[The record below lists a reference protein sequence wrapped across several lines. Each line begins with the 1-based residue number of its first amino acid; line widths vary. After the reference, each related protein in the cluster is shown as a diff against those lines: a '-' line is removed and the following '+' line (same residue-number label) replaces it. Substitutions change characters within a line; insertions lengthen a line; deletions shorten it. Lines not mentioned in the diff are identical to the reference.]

1 MTAYRPPLQD
11 MQFVL
16 EHICDV
22 RSLAKLEAFESFDPD
37 SLPDLLAEAGRF
49 FSEVFAP
56 LNRTGDAAP
65 SVYNGDGTVTTPPG
79 FAEAYAAFVAAGW
92 GAAALD
98 PELGGGGL
106 PWPVGLVLQ
115 EMMTASNLAL
125 SLCPLLTQGGV
136 HLLAS
141 HASAAQKAEYLP
153 RLVSG
158 EWTATMLL
166 TEPHAGSDLG
176 ALATR
181 ADRAA
186 DGSYRLVGQKIF
198 ITWGEHDMAANTV
211 HLVLARTPEAPVG
224 SRGISCFIVPK
235 YLPDAEGG
243 PGQRNDIT
251 CVSIEHKLGIH
262 ASPTCVMSLG
272 ENGGA
277 VGYLIGEENMGLVY
291 MFTMMNHARLGVG
304 LEGVGVADRAYRQ
317 SLDHAVERRQGRRP
331 DTAPGE
337 RAAIVEHP
345 DVQRMLATQRAY
357 IEAMRCLCYYNAA
370 ALDLAQHLPD
380 GDERQAAQE
389 LCDLL
394 TPLSKAW
401 CTDVANETTSVAL
414 QIHGGMGYVEETGA
428 AQHCRDV
435 RIAAIY
441 EGTNG
446 IQAIDLVGRKL
457 PVRGGAVVHEL
468 LAEVAATA
476 DRLGGGPGG
485 GGGGGGLAGDG
496 LGRGGPGGDL
506 AGLRAPLSEAV
517 DAAQRCTDWLLGNP
531 GDDALAGAAPYLRL
545 LATVVGAWLLA
556 RSAEAALGESA
567 AGATGEEAEFLTA
580 KVATAEFFCRQ
591 LLPPAAALEPAV
603 TAGAASLAA
612 LTPPQPQ

>member
-1 MTAYRPPLQD
+1 MTTYRPPLQD

-22 RSLAKLEAFESFDPD
+22 RSLAKLEAFQTFDPD
-37 SLPDLLAEAGRF
+37 SLPDILAEAGRF

-56 LNRTGDAAP
+56 LNRTGDTTP
-65 SVYNGDGTVTTPPG
+65 SVHNGDGTVTTPPG
-79 FAEAYAAFVAAGW
+79 FRDAYEAFVAAGW

-106 PWPVGLVLQ
+106 PWSVGLALQ

-136 HLLAS
+136 HLLTLHS
-141 HASAAQKAEYLP
+141 SPAQKAEYLP

-176 ALATR
+176 ALSTR

-186 DGSYRLVGQKIF
+186 DGGYRLRGQKIF
-198 ITWGEHDMAANTV
+198 ITWGEHDMAANTI
-211 HLVLARTPEAPVG
+211 HLVLARTPDAPPG

-235 YLPDAEGG
+235 YLPDASGR
-243 PGQRNDIT
+243 PGERNDIT
-251 CVSIEHKLGIH
+251 CVSIEHKMGIH

-272 ENGGA
+272 ETDGA
-277 VGYLIGEENMGLVY
+277 VGYLIGEENMGLFY
-291 MFTMMNHARLGVG
+291 MFTMMNNARLGVG
-304 LEGVGVADRAYRQ
+304 LEGVGVADRAYQ
-317 SLDHAVERRQGRRP
+317 QALDHAVERRQGRRP
-331 DTAPGE
+331 DTVRGE
-337 RAAIVEHP
+337 RAAIIEHP
-345 DVQRMLATQRAY
+345 DVQRMLLTQKAY
-357 IEAMRCLCYYNAA
+357 IEAMRCLCYYNAT
-370 ALDLAQHLPD
+370 ALDLAQHHPEES
-380 GDERQAAQE
+380 ERQAAQE

-401 CTDVANETTSVAL
+401 CTDVANEMTSVAL

-428 AQHCRDV
+428 SQYCRDV

-457 PVRGGAVVHEL
+457 AVRDGAVVHEL
-468 LAEVAATA
+468 LDRVQQTVDQLHPDLEALREPLTEAVAAA
-476 DRLGGGPGG
+476 R
-485 GGGGGGLAGDG
+485 
-496 LGRGGPGGDL
+496 
-506 AGLRAPLSEAV
+506 S
-517 DAAQRCTDWLLGNP
+517 CTDWLLANP
-531 GDDALAGAAPYLRL
+531 GDPALAGAAPYLRL
-545 LATVVGAWLLA
+545 LASVVAAWLLA
-556 RSAEAALGESA
+556 RSAEAARAEIT
-567 AGATGEEAEFLTA
+567 AGATGTEAEALEA
-580 KVATAEFFCRQ
+580 KQVTAEFFCRQ
-591 LLPPAAALEPAV
+591 LLPQAVGLRPAV
-603 TAGAASLAA
+603 TGGAEILASLSAA
-612 LTPPQPQ
+612 QLR

>member
-1 MTAYRPPLQD
+1 MSTYRPPLQD

-22 RSLAKLEAFESFDPD
+22 RSLAKLDAFASFDPD
-37 SLPDLLAEAGRF
+37 SIPELLAEAGRF

-56 LNRTGDAAP
+56 LNRTGDTIS
-65 SVYNGDGTVTTPPG
+65 SVRNDDGSVTTPPG
-79 FAEAYAAFVAAGW
+79 FREAYEAYVEAGW
-92 GAAALD
+92 GAASCD
-98 PELGGGGL
+98 PEFGGGGL
-106 PWPVGLVLQ
+106 PGTVGLALQ

-125 SLCPLLTQGGV
+125 SLCPLLTQGGL
-136 HLLAS
+136 HLLEL
-141 HASAAQKAEYLP
+141 HASPAQRTEYLP
-153 RLVSG
+153 KLVSG
-158 EWTATMLL
+158 DWTATMLL

-176 ALATR
+176 ALTTR
-181 ADRAA
+181 AERRA
-186 DGSYRLVGQKIF
+186 DGSYRLRGQKIF
-198 ITWGEHDMAANTV
+198 ITWGEHDMAANTI
-211 HLVLARTPEAPVG
+211 HLVLARTPDAPAG

-235 YLPDAEGG
+235 YLPDASGQ
-243 PGQRNDIT
+243 PGERNDIT

-272 ENGGA
+272 ERDGA

-291 MFTMMNHARLGVG
+291 MFTMMNNARLGVG
-304 LEGVGVADRAYRQ
+304 LEGVGVADRAYQQ

-337 RAAIVEHP
+337 RAAIISHP
-345 DVQRMLATQRAY
+345 DVQRMLLTQKAY
-357 IEAMRCLCYYNAA
+357 IEAMRCLCYYNAT
-370 ALDLAQHLPD
+370 ALDLAQHLPE
-380 GDERQAAQE
+380 GEERRAAQE

-457 PVRGGAVVHEL
+457 PVRGGSVVHEL
-468 LAEVAATA
+468 LDRVAEDAEGLQPDLASLREPLGEAVAAA
-476 DRLGGGPGG
+476 
-485 GGGGGGLAGDG
+485 
-496 LGRGGPGGDL
+496 
-506 AGLRAPLSEAV
+506 RA
-517 DAAQRCTDWLLGNP
+517 CTDWLLAHP
-531 GDDALAGAAPYLRL
+531 GDAALAGATPYLRL
-545 LATVVGAWLLA
+545 LASVVGAWLLA
-556 RSAEAALGESA
+556 RSATAARSELA
-567 AGATGEEAEFLTA
+567 AGATGAEAEALEA
-580 KVATAEFFCRQ
+580 KQVTAEFFCRQ
-591 LLPPAAALEPAV
+591 LLPQAVGLAPAV
-603 TAGAASLAA
+603 TGGAEILAYLSA
-612 LTPPQPQ
+612 AQLR